1 MPLQSMRQT
10 VGVDEA
16 RAFVAT
22 TEKLEA
28 MLSLGRGWD
37 GEGSKPPSRAAIA
50 SALRLIKDRQM
61 MASRFQPE
69 AETDGSIS
77 LHFISGPE
85 ADGDPARIHIN
96 KDGKPAI
103 LANGVAANDD
113 DDRYRGIKAKEF
125 RKTLDGMIS
134 PRKGRYGV
142 NKIEIDGIVFDS
154 PAEGRRYGILKSE
167 EKLGKIQNLRFQVD
181 YPYKEN
187 GIHCFVYRSDFNY
200 TIVETGEEV
209 VEDVKGFRTDVYRL
223 KKKLIEARYGI
234 VISEWPLSKKEIAR
248 RKRLAEKAI
257 LQAEKDRRRQ
267 LREEQAR
274 LRREEK
280 EKKAAA
286 RAARKTPGE
295 TPA

>member
-1 MPLQSMRQT
+1 MPLQPMRQT

-28 MLSLGRGWD
+28 MLSLERGWN
-37 GEGSKPPSRAAIA
+37 GEGSRPPSRAAIA

-61 MASRFQPE
+61 MASRFQPT
-69 AETDGSIS
+69 AETDGGIS

-85 ADGDPARIHIN
+85 ADGEPARIHIN

-103 LANGVAANDD
+103 LVEGVAANDD

-167 EKLGKIQNLRFQVD
+167 EKLGKIRDLRFQVD

-187 GIHCFVYRSDFNY
+187 GIHCFIYRSDFNY

-248 RKRLAEKAI
+248 RERLAQKAI
-257 LQAEKDRRRQ
+257 LQAEKDKKRQ

-286 RAARKTPGE
+286 RAARKTPGV

>member
-1 MPLQSMRQT
+1 MPLQPMRQT

-61 MASRFQPE
+61 MASRFQPK

-85 ADGDPARIHIN
+85 ADGEPTRIHIN

-113 DDRYRGIKAKEF
+113 DERYRGIKAKDF

-200 TIVETGEEV
+200 TIVETGEEI

-248 RKRLAEKAI
+248 RKRLAEKAV
-257 LQAEKDRRRQ
+257 LQAEKDKRRQ

-280 EKKAAA
+280 EEKAAA
-286 RAARKTPGE
+286 RAARKTPGV